1 MKIIDAKGLVC
12 PQPLILTKKALKK
25 VEVNEQFIILLDNET
40 SVQNINRFLKENNA
54 QSEIDKED
62 EIYKI
67 IVTKLPENIPEPA
80 SDNLKIINGIK
91 VGTHV
96 YVFKKVRVA
105 EDELGEMLTFGFLDT
120 IKEVEPLPDKMIF
133 YHEGVKM
140 VLEDSPVLEKL
151 KDMERMGVEILICG
165 DCVNFYKVKGKVRVG
180 TISNAYDILKAFTD
194 AGHLIYP

>member
-1 MKIIDAKGLVC
+1 MKIIDTKGLVC
-12 PQPLILTKKALKK
+12 PQPLILTKKALKE
-25 VEVNEQFIILLDNET
+25 VEVNEQFMILLDNET

-54 QSEIDKED
+54 QSEIAKED

-80 SDNLKIINGIK
+80 SDDLKTTTGIK

-96 YVFKKVRVA
+96 YVFKKAGVA
-105 EDELGEMLTFGFLDT
+105 EDELGEMLTLGFLDT

-151 KDMERMGVEILICG
+151 KDLEKMGVEILICG
-165 DCVNFYKVKGKVRVG
+165 DCVNFYNVKDKVRVG

-194 AGHLIYP
+194 AEHLIYP